1 MAAAAP
7 AIIEAFD
14 GNFHAEAELFA
25 VQRHGRKRSLFDQRF
40 DSAAEAMRF
49 AIEEM
54 PEGASNIVLE
64 TSSARLDAGHIARI
78 YGSDTFPLRRKA
90 DGK

>member
-1 MAAAAP
+1 MAAAP
-7 AIIEAFD
+7 AAIETFD
-14 GNFHAEAELFA
+14 GDYLAEAELFA
-25 VQRHGRKRSLFDQRF
+25 VQRHGRKRSLFYQRF
-40 DSAAEAMRF
+40 DSTAEAMRF

-78 YGSDTFPLRRKA
+78 YGSDTFPLLRKA